1 MYLYFDTQGNLKEQ
15 INDQALRQGN
25 SNINYLYVYWEKSED
40 NENITGL
47 WARFK
52 ADDGTYN
59 PSSSTWIQSNTYVE
73 QTIPYDKSRDLKFF
87 NYFKT
92 YKFYVIQLPDAVLG
106 QSGAWLGTLQFVE
119 TNSITTLG
127 QLAFYVSESNASVE
141 ADENIN
147 IAQWNYLIALV
158 SGALDSIPTKT
169 SDLINDSG
177 YITSASF
184 DGYVTDTELETTLE
198 DYAQTDD
205 LPTKTSDLTND
216 SGYQTQTQVQ
226 TAINNALTSVYK
238 FQGSISVS
246 DLNDYI
252 SSYTGDKNNLN
263 GWVFNITDS
272 GNLTN
277 SSGTTPVAAGDNVAF
292 YVYNTSQQLYEWD
305 KLAGTIDTSNFVTLN
320 GTQNISGKKTF
331 TNAGGVYLTEQTSTP
346 ASTDGLQAQDDNHLY
361 WKGQKIPLNSDIPTK
376 TSDLINDSGYITSAS
391 FDGYVTDTELETT
404 LEDYAQTDDLPTKT
418 SDLTNDSGYQTQTQV
433 QTAINNALTSVYKFQ
448 GSISVS
454 DLNDYI
460 SSYTGDKNNLNGW
473 VFNIT
478 DSGNLTNS
486 SGTTPVA
493 AGDNVAFYVYNTSQQ
508 LYEWDKLA
516 GTIDTSNFVT
526 LNGTQNI
533 SGKKTFTNAGGVYL
547 TEQTSTP
554 ASTDGLQAQDDN
566 HLYWK
571 GQKIP
576 LNSDIPTKTSDLNND
591 SGYITNSSL
600 SGYVPT
606 SRKVNNKALTGDITL
621 TASDVGALSS
631 STTYVSSVNGSSGA
645 ITNIATT
652 SDVNAKMSNPMTTQ
666 DDIVIGGSSGTPTRL
681 AKGSSNELLG
691 VNNSGHLAYTKGL
704 PYITTAPSSN
714 NTNGGLIIVVLS
726 SEPSTYY
733 DGYYYIIT
741 GSNS

>member
-376 TSDLINDSGYITSAS
+376 TSDL
-391 FDGYVTDTELETT
+391 
-404 LEDYAQTDDLPTKT
+404 
-418 SDLTNDSGYQTQTQV
+418 
-433 QTAINNALTSVYKFQ
+433 
-448 GSISVS
+448 
-454 DLNDYI
+454 
-460 SSYTGDKNNLNGW
+460 
-473 VFNIT
+473 
-478 DSGNLTNS
+478 
-486 SGTTPVA
+486 
-493 AGDNVAFYVYNTSQQ
+493 
-508 LYEWDKLA
+508 
-516 GTIDTSNFVT
+516 
-526 LNGTQNI
+526 
-533 SGKKTFTNAGGVYL
+533 
-547 TEQTSTP
+547 
-554 ASTDGLQAQDDN
+554 
-566 HLYWK
+566 
-571 GQKIP
+571 
-576 LNSDIPTKTSDLNND
+576 NND